1 MVDSQ
6 QNFPAPSEK
15 LAEIRKT
22 IESGEGFSSIKH
34 VALYFDVSIATIYNW
49 INQGVIPKAYK
60 IGGRR
65 RFKNS
70 ELLQAETLYEQV

>member
-6 QNFPAPSEK
+6 RTFPAPSDK
-15 LAEIRKT
+15 LTDIRRAK
-22 IESGEGFSSIKH
+22 ESGEGFSSIKH

-49 INQGVIPKAYK
+49 MNQGVIPKAYK

-70 ELLQAETLYEQV
+70 ELAKAEALHEQV

>member
-6 QNFPAPSEK
+6 QNFPAPSGK
-15 LAEIRKT
+15 LAEIRGA
-22 IESGEGFSSIKH
+22 IESGEGFWSIKH
-34 VALYFDVSIATIYNW
+34 VALCFDVSIATIYNW
-49 INQGVIPKAYK
+49 MNQGVIPKAYT

-70 ELLQAETLYEQV
+70 ELLQAEALYEQV

>member
-6 QNFPAPSEK
+6 QNFPAPSDK
-15 LAEIRKT
+15 LAEIRRVIK
-22 IESGEGFSSIKH
+22 SGEGFSSIKH

-49 INQGVIPKAYK
+49 MNQGVIPKAYK

-70 ELLQAETLYEQV
+70 ELLQAEALYKQV